1 MAFKKITDADL
12 QGKGNVGKPDTPGYS
27 TAEMQRVMDEIPR
40 EVIVPAFN
48 ALVNDL
54 NGGDAAGSSGAQVP
68 ATLPDGTAST
78 VQGVLDALAKQAD
91 DHIKSKENP
100 HDVSAKQVTAEIPED
115 LADGTASQVQ
125 AILNALAAYIRDHKQ
140 DKENPHDVT
149 ASQVRAKLPPGLPE
163 DTDKTMQAVVN
174 AVMQFA
180 ESHTERVDNPHN
192 VTASQVGAY
201 TKKQTDNAIDQKITE
216 IGSGDM
222 AQAVY
227 DPEHKKLPI
236 YGYVEDAAGNLQN
249 QCNELNDRMSRM
261 EYMTLH
267 NDFSAPIA
275 VDDSAILADDA
286 GNAILADWKYKE
298 I

>member
-40 EVIVPAFN
+40 EVIIPALN
-48 ALVNDL
+48 ALIDEL
-54 NGGDAAGSSGAQVP
+54 NGNTAAGSSGAQVP

-78 VQGVLDALAKQAD
+78 VQGVLNALAKQAD
-91 DHIKSKENP
+91 DHIKNKDNP
-100 HDVSAKQVTAEIPED
+100 HDVSAKQVTAEIPEE
-115 LADGTASQVQ
+115 LPADTARHVQ
-125 AILNALAAYIRDHKQ
+125 AILNALAAYTREHMQ
-140 DKENPHDVT
+140 DKDNPHNVT
-149 ASQVRAKLPPGLPE
+149 ASQARASIPPGLPG
-163 DTDKTMQAVVN
+163 DTDKTTQSVIDAI
-174 AVMQFA
+174 MQFA
-180 ESHTERVDNPHN
+180 KSHTERVDNPHS
-192 VTASQVGAY
+192 VTANQVGAY
-201 TKKQTDNAIDQKITE
+201 TKSQTDAAIDRKVTD

-222 AQAVY
+222 SQAVY

-236 YGYVEDAAGNLQN
+236 YGYVDNAVG
-249 QCNELNDRMSRM
+249 ELNDRMSRM

-298 I
+298 V